1 MTTLKPLT
9 VDGSGWLEVTWVNR
23 TRLPDTEVQATE
35 DTPAHT
41 LPGDIIETQVWCESY
56 HPTQI
61 QTLRE
66 KAAEYETS
74 LDAYESMLADWVASY
89 VPAPVDLA
97 AMRAALSAQLAGE
110 YERRMQIIATGY
122 PPSER
127 ESWPVQTGEARALL
141 ADPATATPWID
152 AAAAARGL
160 DRLELAQRIVA
171 KDDAYRVIHGTL
183 TGARQALED
192 VIGAAGDDVQALQAI
207 DVTAGWPR

>member
-1 MTTLKPLT
+1 M
-9 VDGSGWLEVTWVNR
+9 N
-23 TRLPDTEVQATE
+23 
-35 DTPAHT
+35 
-41 LPGDIIETQVWCESY
+41 GDIQVRCVSY
-56 HPTQI
+56 YPTQI
-61 QTLRE
+61 DMLRAD
-66 KAAEYETS
+66 AAAMGTP
-74 LDAYESMLADWVASY
+74 LDEHQAMLAEWVAGY
-89 VPAPVDLA
+89 VPAPADPATL
-97 AMRAALSAQLAGE
+97 RAALSAQLAGE